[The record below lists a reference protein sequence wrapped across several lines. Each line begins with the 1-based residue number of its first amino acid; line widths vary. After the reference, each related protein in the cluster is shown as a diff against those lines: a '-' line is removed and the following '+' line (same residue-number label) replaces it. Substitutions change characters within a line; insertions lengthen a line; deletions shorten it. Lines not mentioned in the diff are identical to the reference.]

1 MKVPHWCFEGPTHDL
16 SWLCSFGVRI
26 TSQYNDLDFD
36 TRRARFTPMFVEMLR
51 NHTERA
57 IIISM
62 FKHGVARGN
71 SFGFQIY
78 LQHTYV
84 ARSISTHMYLVF
96 TEFSP

>member
-1 MKVPHWCFEGPTHDL
+1 MATMAR
-16 SWLCSFGVRI
+16 SIS
-26 TSQYNDLDFD
+26 TYSNDLAFN
-36 TRRARFTPMFVEMLR
+36 TRRDLLTPMFVEMLQ

-96 TEFSP
+96 TQRSP